1 MQRDVRVEE
10 GGKDS
15 CVLSIRD
22 DPQSGVPG
30 QICTL
35 LCPTE
40 RKQNK
45 QHSSSCMKTMSE
57 LSRSSGSS
65 GEVGA
70 SELFLN

>member
-10 GGKDS
+10 DS
-15 CVLSIRD
+15 CALRIRD
-22 DPQSGVPG
+22 DPQSGVVG
-30 QICTL
+30 QICIL

-45 QHSSSCMKTMSE
+45 QQSSICMKTISE
-57 LSRSSGSS
+57 LSHPSGSS

-70 SELFLN
+70 SELLLS